1 MLEIDTVYKK
11 GILFIRLYGA
21 INKNNIK
28 EIDSV
33 LESTIDK
40 VGIKYLL
47 LNFEN
52 IYYINCDISKL
63 IDEWSR
69 KLTLKNGKF
78 FMCGY
83 RENSKNN
90 FIRINDVVLEMNDE
104 LSAFSK
110 VKI

>member
-1 MLEIDTVYKK
+1 MLEIDTAYRK
-11 GILFIRLYGA
+11 GILFVRLYGA

-28 EIDSV
+28 EIENV

-47 LNFEN
+47 LNLEN
-52 IYYINCDISKL
+52 IYYINCDISRL
-63 IDEWSR
+63 IDNWSR

-78 FMCGY
+78 FICGY
-83 RENSKNN
+83 KENLKNN
-90 FIRINDVVLEMNDE
+90 FIKINDVVLEMKDE
-104 LSAFSK
+104 FSVFGK